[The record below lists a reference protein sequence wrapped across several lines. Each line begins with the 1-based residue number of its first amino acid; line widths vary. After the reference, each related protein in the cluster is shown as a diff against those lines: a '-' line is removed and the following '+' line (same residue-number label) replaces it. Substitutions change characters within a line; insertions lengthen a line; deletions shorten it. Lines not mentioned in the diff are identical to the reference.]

1 MQKELKG
8 FFDDIG
14 CLVPIEEFANRVNVF
29 NILGLEKMETRHS
42 FMLAWLFDP
51 NENHGLGSRVL
62 RGVIQHIC
70 GTIEMDY
77 SSFLVEREVDHID
90 LLALSIKEKFLLC
103 IENKI
108 KAPETG
114 DQLVTYKR
122 LLDGKYQD
130 FRKVYVFLSPNGRKS
145 SDPENWVS
153 LCYDDVLNIIESARA
168 ELQTQTQA
176 DLLIQSYAEM
186 MTGDYKQERE
196 KIKRI
201 CRNVYQQHRK
211 ALNTIFD
218 VISGNPRDIQAEDI
232 AICEKIYWQHK
243 KAISQIWKSR
253 TKSYGNQVWS
263 VIRKWAS
270 KQDEIGKLR
279 VCTTIPS
286 NSYLRFT
293 TDTMSK
299 ILPDLPGKKSA
310 WKTDNF
316 YFYELC
322 VRGEELT
329 PEQSVWI
336 VLTIN
341 KSNLP
346 ENLRITYN
354 KINERFPQHGDGDD
368 YCEHFSTRIIRISE
382 SAYEEMIVHYLDEL
396 LEQLSQF
403 EADLNEYMGSIS
415 NN

>member
-1 MQKELKG
+1 
-8 FFDDIG
+8 
-14 CLVPIEEFANRVNVF
+14 
-29 NILGLEKMETRHS
+29 
-42 FMLAWLFDP
+42 
-51 NENHGLGSRVL
+51 
-62 RGVIQHIC
+62 
-70 GTIEMDY
+70 
-77 SSFLVEREVDHID
+77 
-90 LLALSIKEKFLLC
+90 
-103 IENKI
+103 
-108 KAPETG
+108 
-114 DQLVTYKR
+114 
-122 LLDGKYQD
+122 
-130 FRKVYVFLSPNGRKS
+130 
-145 SDPENWVS
+145 
-153 LCYDDVLNIIESARA
+153 
-168 ELQTQTQA
+168 
-176 DLLIQSYAEM
+176 

-415 NN
+415 NYSYMQCPAFEKIHRAASSIIV